1 MDYGCR
7 HTSCDRFGERQVPPA
22 IPSCVGDYAILLRGH
37 LDTAAIPG
45 EVREQQVQSVDPT
58 LPVFGAHA
66 LNETVSESLAERR
79 FSMEMISE

>member
-1 MDYGCR
+1 
-7 HTSCDRFGERQVPPA
+7 
-22 IPSCVGDYAILLRGH
+22 